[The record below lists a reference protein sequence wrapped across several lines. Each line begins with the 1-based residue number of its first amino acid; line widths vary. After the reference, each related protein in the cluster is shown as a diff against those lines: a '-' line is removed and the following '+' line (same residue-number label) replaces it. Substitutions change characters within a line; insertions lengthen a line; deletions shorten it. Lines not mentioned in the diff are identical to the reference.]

1 MGSMGQNNS
10 RGNRRN
16 RKMMKGI
23 NIVNLPDLAL
33 QVIAKY
39 LEPKDIIHM
48 AEASPCFEDMR
59 RFLPKYQEIIGQEFE
74 KREVVIKD
82 HPVVEMLKR
91 GDKLRFM
98 RNVGGGG
105 GHSLHVRQFKVV
117 IELKKY

>member
-1 MGSMGQNNS
+1 MGQNSS
-10 RGNRRN
+10 RDNRRN

-74 KREVVIKD
+74 KRGPHDGDFVPELYFDGPKMNQGAKSIKMSFQWRD
-82 HPVVEMLKR
+82 Q
-91 GDKLRFM
+91 
-98 RNVGGGG
+98 
-105 GHSLHVRQFKVV
+105 VRKC
-117 IELKKY
+117 